1 VVDELTEAIRA
12 ALADPAVRA
21 NVAALL
27 TGEDD
32 ARKRRLAELEREL
45 AGMELRW
52 GKADEP

>member
-1 VVDELTEAIRA
+1 MDELTAAIRA

>member
-1 VVDELTEAIRA
+1 VDELTAAIRA
-12 ALADPAVRA
+12 ALADPSIRA

-32 ARKRRLAELEREL
+32 ARKRRLAELQEEL

-52 GKADEP
+52 GRADGP